1 MRLQIQSVGDGANVN
16 DEPHQPGWT
25 SSRRRQRHTFF
36 KKIAGLRSSVSRT
49 RQLSL
54 F

>member
-1 MRLQIQSVGDGANVN
+1 MLTTNRINRAGRPADVGSD
-16 DEPHQPGWT
+16 T
-25 SSRRRQRHTFF
+25 LSSKRHTFF